1 MSTGTGLA
9 ENRLRSLQREW
20 LLYAGFSAVFLGALF
35 WLLRRTLGAGLPE
48 RWLLAAGALTLY
60 QVLFLWRHLSE
71 NHLKENEALL
81 FSNLG
86 LANWLTIIRAVFT
99 AALSGFLLGPWP
111 QGWLAWLPSILYL
124 VSSIMDYL
132 DGFAARVTGRTTV
145 LGERLDMMWDSAA
158 LLFAAALA
166 VRYGQAPVPFLLVGL
181 ARYFY
186 LAGLWWLGRQRRQVY
201 DLLPSRIRR
210 PFAGMMM
217 GFVAVILMPVYAPP
231 ATLVASVLF
240 MIPFLIEFSWDWLTV
255 SGQIHRAQQAQ
266 LSPRSRWL
274 RIIVPLAARVI
285 LVIALI
291 ELIVHALRMDDL
303 PLSML
308 VVAGIGALALL
319 LGAAGRVFA
328 LVVLLMAGFGLRS
341 FPTELR
347 FWFILLISTLSMMVG
362 TGRYSLWKPEDW
374 LLYTRAGERRGLKA
388 PQG

>member
-35 WLLRRTLGAGLPE
+35 WLLRRTMGAGLPE

-60 QVLFLWRHLSE
+60 QVIFLWRHLSE